1 MIDKLLQEGQ
11 LGESF
16 SMLQAEE
23 TYSKLADY
31 VDTMKNNADLAIK
44 VLNHDVKI
52 TELQSNNQQCSICCI
67 LMTLGIFP
75 V

>member
-11 LGESF
+11 LAESF

-44 VLNHDVKI
+44 VR
-52 TELQSNNQQCSICCI
+52 
-67 LMTLGIFP
+67 F
-75 V
+75 